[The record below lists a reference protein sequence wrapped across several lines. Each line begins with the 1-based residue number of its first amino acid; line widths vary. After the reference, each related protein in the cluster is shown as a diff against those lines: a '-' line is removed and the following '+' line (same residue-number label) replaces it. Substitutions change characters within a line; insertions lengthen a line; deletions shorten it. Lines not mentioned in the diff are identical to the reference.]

1 MLQGMHAELN
11 SQADTL
17 ERVNNHVDTTQ
28 QGLANVQASA
38 EKTLGKKGE
47 SPCAYVYLLLRSF
60 PWKDSHEKDDAFC
73 LA

>member
-1 MLQGMHAELN
+1 MNAELN
-11 SQADTL
+11 SQAATL

-47 SPCAYVYLLLRSF
+47 LTPLL
-60 PWKDSHEKDDAFC
+60 KC
-73 LA
+73 LLIPFLKARRA